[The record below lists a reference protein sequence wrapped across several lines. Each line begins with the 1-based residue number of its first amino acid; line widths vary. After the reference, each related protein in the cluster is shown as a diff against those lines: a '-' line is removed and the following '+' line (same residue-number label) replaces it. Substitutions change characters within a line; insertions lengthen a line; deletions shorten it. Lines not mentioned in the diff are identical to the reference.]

1 MDRTP
6 ADGFDVVTDR
16 EPTGDVL
23 VCGLSSFGLAGL
35 TAVDYLVDQ
44 TSLEQCGHV
53 RADAATITP
62 FEGGRPRHPVR
73 LFDSPD
79 LSTTVLVSELW
90 IPPAASRAFSD
101 RLVEWTTG
109 ADVDEI
115 VVLQGVPI
123 PHGPEDHRTF
133 HVATEDY
140 REDRLTDADAPPGM
154 GTGYLDGVP
163 ASVLADGMD
172 SDLRV
177 GVFVT
182 PVHEQA
188 PDVEAALR
196 LIETLDSVYD
206 LPVDTDPLAAFAADV
221 QQYYADLAARL
232 QQVPEEQQPDDRM
245 YM

>member
-1 MDRTP
+1 MDPT
-6 ADGFDVVTDR
+6 ASESFEVVQDR
-16 EPTGDVL
+16 EPTGDAL
-23 VCGLSSFGLAGL
+23 VCGFSSFGLAGL

-62 FEGGRPRHPVR
+62 FESGRPRHPIR

-79 LSTTVLVSELW
+79 LKTSVLVSELW
-90 IPPAASRAFSD
+90 LPPAVSRAFSE
-101 RLVEWTTG
+101 RLLDWTG
-109 ADVDEI
+109 AVDIEELL
-115 VVLQGVPI
+115 VMQGVPV

-133 HVATEDY
+133 HVATDDY
-140 REDRLTDADAPPGM
+140 REHRLGEATDPPGM

-163 ASVLADGMD
+163 SSLLADGMD
-172 SDLRV
+172 SSLRV

-188 PDVEAALR
+188 PDVAAALR
-196 LIETLDSVYD
+196 LIETLVSVYD
-206 LPVDTDPLAAFAADV
+206 LDVDTAPLEAFAADI
-221 QQYYADLAARL
+221 QQYYENLAARL
-232 QQVPEEQQPDDRM
+232 DQAPDEQLPDDRM

>member
-1 MDRTP
+1 MDPTATP
-6 ADGFDVVTDR
+6 AFEVVQDR
-16 EPTGDVL
+16 DPTGEVL

-44 TSLEQCGHV
+44 TTLEQCGHV

-62 FEGGRPRHPVR
+62 FEAGRPRHPVR

-79 LSTTVLVSELW
+79 LATTALVSELW
-90 IPPAASRAFSD
+90 IPPVASREFSE
-101 RLVEWTTG
+101 RLLAWT
-109 ADVDEI
+109 AQVDIDEI

-133 HVATEDY
+133 HVATDDY
-140 REDRLTDADAPPGM
+140 RERRLTDEAGPPGM
-154 GTGYLDGVP
+154 GNGYLDGVP
-163 ASVLADGMD
+163 ASLLSDGMD
-172 SDLRV
+172 SSLRV

-182 PVHEQA
+182 PVHQQV

-196 LIETLDSVYD
+196 LIETLVSVYD
-206 LPVDTDPLAAFAADV
+206 LGVDIGPLEAFAADV
-221 QQYYADLAARL
+221 QQYYENLAARME
-232 QQVPEEQQPDDRM
+232 QVPDEQLPDDRM

>member
-1 MDRTP
+1 MDPT
-6 ADGFDVVTDR
+6 ATEAFEFVDDR

-44 TSLEQCGHV
+44 TTLEQCGSV

-62 FEGGRPRHPVR
+62 FEAGRPRHPVR

-79 LSTTVLVSELW
+79 LATTVLVSELW
-90 IPPAASRAFSD
+90 IPPAVSHSFSEGLLAWCD
-101 RLVEWTTG
+101 AT
-109 ADVDEI
+109 DIDE
-115 VVLQGVPI
+115 VAVLQGVPI

-133 HVATEDY
+133 HVATDDY
-140 REDRLTDADAPPGM
+140 RDHRLAGEQAPPGM

-163 ASVLADGMD
+163 ASLLADGMG
-172 SDLRV
+172 SPLRV
-177 GVFVT
+177 GAFVT
-182 PVHEQA
+182 PVHERA

-196 LIETLDSVYD
+196 LIETLSGVYD
-206 LPVDTDPLAAFAADV
+206 LDVDTGPLEAFAADV

-232 QQVPEEQQPDDRM
+232 EQVPDEQLPDDRM

>member
-1 MDRTP
+1 MDPTTTR
-6 ADGFDVVTDR
+6 AFEFVDDR
-16 EPTGDVL
+16 EPTGKVL

-44 TSLEQCGHV
+44 TTLRQCGHV
-53 RADAATITP
+53 RSDAATITP

-79 LSTTVLVSELW
+79 LPTTVLVSELW
-90 IPPAASRAFSD
+90 IPPAASHAFSE
-101 RLVEWTTG
+101 RLLAWSD
-109 ADVDEI
+109 AVDIDE
-115 VVLQGVPI
+115 VAVLQGVPI

-133 HVATEDY
+133 HVATDDY
-140 REDRLTDADAPPGM
+140 REYRLADPDGPPGM

-163 ASVLADGMD
+163 ASLLADGMD
-172 SDLRV
+172 SSLRV

-188 PDVEAALR
+188 PDIEAALR
-196 LIETLDSVYD
+196 LIETLSTVYD
-206 LPVDTDPLAAFAADV
+206 LDVDTGPLEAFAADV
-221 QQYYADLAARL
+221 QQYYVDLAARL
-232 QQVPEEQQPDDRM
+232 EQVPDEELPDDRM